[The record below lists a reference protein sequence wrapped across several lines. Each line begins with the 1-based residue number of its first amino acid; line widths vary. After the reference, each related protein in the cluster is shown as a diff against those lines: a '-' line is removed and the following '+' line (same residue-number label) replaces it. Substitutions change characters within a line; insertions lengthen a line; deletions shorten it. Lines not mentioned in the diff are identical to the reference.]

1 MAQSA
6 AEKKAKAHEYYME
19 YRKKGKKK
27 GRKKGTSKKS
37 KGKKG
42 AKSSL
47 LGVTTSGLNTEGTIE
62 AAAIKDRVKKE
73 MNEALGKAK
82 TDDEKLAIRKE
93 YANKANSE
101 IAKLKADPKFAK
113 AKATKSSS
121 KGGGSK
127 SSKSSGKSST
137 SKSSGS
143 KSSSSTSKA
152 TGTSTAQTATE
163 QMTQAVQQMKDVVSQ
178 LTEKLLGGADLSG
191 DSLEGQ
197 LSKLTPEQRE
207 TMRAGI
213 QSTIDAI
220 KKKLGIS

>member
-27 GRKKGTSKKS
+27 GRKKGSGKKTS
-37 KGKKG
+37 GKKG
-42 AKSSL
+42 AQTGL
-47 LGVTTSGLNTEGTIE
+47 LGVTSSGLNAEGTIE

-82 TDDEKLAIRKE
+82 TDEEKMAIRKE

-113 AKATKSSS
+113 AKATK
-121 KGGGSK
+121 G
-127 SSKSSGKSST
+127 SSKSSGG

-143 KSSSSTSKA
+143 KSSKSSSSKSSGSNA
-152 TGTSTAQTATE
+152 
-163 QMTQAVQQMKDVVSQ
+163 QAVSQIKDSIAQ
-178 LTEKLLGGADLSG
+178 LE
-191 DSLEGQ
+191 
-197 LSKLTPEQRE
+197 SKLASMTDEQKAQVKE
-207 TMRAGI
+207 SI
-213 QSTIDAI
+213 QTQLDAI
-220 KKKLGIS
+220 KKRLRQKKLGI